1 MLALSGRL
9 VFRLFTVCLA
19 LCAVLPFL
27 AARAAR
33 IPADWEALGFSAC
46 QLPCFAGI
54 TPAETPFRD
63 VSTLLMR
70 HIPALDPRLMH
81 SGSAIHFQAALWR
94 TQDSPKQLNGL
105 VRYDRGTTVS
115 EVRVSTSVPLEL
127 VFAQL
132 GAPDCILPGGAF
144 STQQSMVIFWERG
157 AISVAAVL
165 GRGENRVRLNG
176 DAYAL
181 WLRAVNPPD
190 CAMRGSLR
198 WRGFAPVWAYNPAR
212 GG

>member
-1 MLALSGRL
+1 MLALSARL
-9 VFRLFTVCLA
+9 VFRLFAVCVA
-19 LCAVLPFL
+19 LCTALQL
-27 AARAAR
+27 LGARTER
-33 IPADWEALGFSAC
+33 IPDDWEALGFSAC

-54 TPAETPFRD
+54 TPAETSFRD

-81 SGSAIHFQAALWR
+81 SGSAINFQAVFR
-94 TQDSPKQLNGL
+94 GTQNGPLQLNGL
-105 VRYDRGTTVS
+105 VRYDRGTAVS
-115 EVRVSTSVPLEL
+115 EVRVSTILPLEL

-132 GAPDCILPGGAF
+132 GAPDCILPGGAL

-165 GRGENRVRLNG
+165 GRGQERVRLNG